1 MNPSGHAYSFSESLW
16 TRGCVMDKVLTIVGL
31 LVCLGLVFYYDASIQ
46 STTNEFR
53 SSILYTPEEI
63 EAVAIQTVDVAE
75 ETEVTEAMIP
85 ELEYQL
91 EKQENVAGYIVETYR
106 EYEIY
111 SDENGN
117 IIKKVPTS
125 HLDFIRYKR

>member
-1 MNPSGHAYSFSESLW
+1 MPFPTEESARYVPMLPTYFVSRRKRENRPHASS
-16 TRGCVMDKVLTIVGL
+16 
-31 LVCLGLVFYYDASIQ
+31 GLVFYFDASMQ
-46 STTNEFR
+46 STINEFR

-63 EAVAIQTVDVAE
+63 EAVAIQTVDAAE

-111 SDENGN
+111 SDEYGN

-125 HLDFIRYKR
+125 HLDFIRYKK

>member
-1 MNPSGHAYSFSESLW
+1 
-16 TRGCVMDKVLTIVGL
+16 MDKVLTIVGL
-31 LVCLGLVFYYDASIQ
+31 LVCFGLVFYYDASMQ

-111 SDENGN
+111 SDEYGN

-125 HLDFIRYKR
+125 HLDFIRYKENSPSEEP